1 MKNKESKRDFTTEE
15 KIKEAARKIFHQ
27 KGYAATKTRDIAQEA
42 GINLALLNYYFR
54 SKEKLFD
61 MVMTE
66 SFGQLFRFIRTILND
81 ECTTLSRKIDDI
93 AAGYIDLLTENPNL
107 PIFVLGEMQANPDW
121 FQKGLG
127 IDKEAIV
134 HSVFFRQLREHS
146 GKTESECVD
155 VFHIPLNMLSM
166 LIFPFIG
173 KPVIKNLTGIDDAGF
188 RKVVDERKTLVPMWV
203 KNMLHLTDRLPVL

>member
-1 MKNKESKRDFTTEE
+1 MKNEEPERDFTTEE

-27 KGYAATKTRDIAQEA
+27 KGYAATRTRDIAEEA

-61 MVMTE
+61 IVMAE
-66 SFGQLFRFIRTILND
+66 SFGQLFLFIRTILND
-81 ECTTLSRKIDDI
+81 ESTSLSRKIDDI
-93 AAGYIDLLTENPNL
+93 ADRYINLLTENPNL

-127 IDKEAIV
+127 IDKEVIV
-134 HSVFFRQLREHS
+134 NSVFFRQLGEHLR
-146 GKTESECVD
+146 KTGLKCANA
-155 VFHIPLNMLSM
+155 FHIPLNMLSM

-173 KPVIKNLTGIDDAGF
+173 KPVIKNLTEMDDEAF
-188 RKVVDERKTLVPMWV
+188 RNFIDERKVLIPMWI
-203 KNMLHLTDRLPVL
+203 KNMLHLAE